1 MFSQFLRGV
10 FLNEVFLSTVP
21 TTILPPGPHML
32 GTTWRSRMQAGL
44 GGLFHRRHLIAH
56 ISLCYIIGTWRPEPA
71 SLEYL
76 FLNAKE
82 HRRPSPLNACPE
94 SDPRDSRSFCLVP
107 AYSGLLWVKPSQAK
121 GVNSG
126 GGFVKTAFEER
137 PLTGSFTNAG
147 VDGCR

>member
-1 MFSQFLRGV
+1 MKFFCRRSQRRSCRQGLTCWEPLGV
-10 FLNEVFLSTVP
+10 
-21 TTILPPGPHML
+21 PGCRRV
-32 GTTWRSRMQAGL
+32 W